1 MLAPLHRLVLERA
14 EAGVRGL
21 SFAPNGG
28 LVAAGSTDGVVLIDT
43 RTGTPQQTF
52 RAPIGN
58 VWAVAFAPDGRHLA
72 ACGDEGACAVW
83 MSGGRTVRVLRPQP
97 ASGDQLAVAF
107 SGDSRRIAFAG
118 ADGVVREWKLG
129 APEPHV
135 VGQPGSPVIALAW
148 VRSHG
153 ETALAAAA
161 STVSSTCCRP
171 ASRSS
176 GSTPM

>member
-1 MLAPLHRLVLERA
+1 MARASQSCCETSGNSAERV
-14 EAGVRGL
+14 GRRSSG
-21 SFAPNGG
+21 
-28 LVAAGSTDGVVLIDT
+28 VAAAAL
-43 RTGTPQQTF
+43 PL
-52 RAPIGN
+52 AL
-58 VWAVAFAPDGRHLA
+58 ALA
-72 ACGDEGACAVW
+72 ACGGNASVERRPAG
-83 MSGGRTVRVLRPQP
+83 VRPRPQP

-153 ETALAAAA
+153 ETALAAGGLHGVVFFLPARGSGA
-161 STVSSTCCRP
+161 PRP
-171 ASRSS
+171 A
-176 GSTPM
+176 